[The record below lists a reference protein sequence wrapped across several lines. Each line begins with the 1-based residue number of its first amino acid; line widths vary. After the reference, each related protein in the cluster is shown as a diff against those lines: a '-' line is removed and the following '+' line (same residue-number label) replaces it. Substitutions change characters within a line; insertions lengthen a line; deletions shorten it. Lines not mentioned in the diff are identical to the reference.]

1 MNALVPWALAVAGVL
16 AVGVRGRLSP
26 RSRIGLAAFVLLV
39 PVVLTAPTTFRADY
53 NSARTF
59 YRLRGSVEP
68 RPAFLQQRNQRLVN
82 AALARIPSGEPYSWA
97 AVSRKGV
104 TDAPLGYGFSF
115 GTVWAQFELAPRV
128 AVTGVPTRW
137 VLVLRGSPRAAGV
150 VPRHAWRFGDDWL
163 VER

>member
-1 MNALVPWALAVAGVL
+1 MYSSVPWALAVAGIV

-26 RSRIGLAAFVLLV
+26 RWRVGLAAFVLLV
-39 PVVLTAPTTFRADY
+39 PVVMTAPTAFRADY
-53 NSARTF
+53 NIARTF
-59 YRLRGSVEP
+59 YKVRGSVEP
-68 RPAFLQQRNQRLVN
+68 RPAFLLQRNQRLVN

-97 AVSRKGV
+97 AVSKKGV
-104 TDAPLGYGFSF
+104 TDVPLGYGFSF

-128 AVTGVPTRW
+128 AVTGDPTRW
-137 VLVLRGSPRAAGV
+137 VLVLHGSPRAAGV